1 MNETIKQQ
9 YIDTNTGMITT
20 VEFESLK
27 EYHDYEERRLE
38 DNYREATENLKN
50 FIAII
55 LLPYNILRLIIR
67 STIKFFRKEQ
77 KNDRD

>member
-67 STIKFFRKEQ
+67 SIIKFFRKEQ